1 MFSADFKLHCE
12 CIDAFVGLMT
22 VAPESLPEVLDLLF
36 KWSAVR
42 LADSSNTKFAVN
54 MFDFYALLFAHLQE
68 QEYCLWEFEAA
79 VLVPL
84 LCEKTG
90 INNQLLKEKVKK
102 LLRMVFN
109 IYDRQKVY
117 NLMVLYGLNSKNL
130 VAQAECLEELAEFI
144 VKYGID
150 YSSEKEIRQVARMAD
165 SNSKAIRENALRLLG
180 EAFKHLQGNIWRI
193 IGDVTPKVQGLL
205 EARFTKI
212 SGVPITQQ

>member
-1 MFSADFKLHCE
+1 
-12 CIDAFVGLMT
+12 
-22 VAPESLPEVLDLLF
+22 
-36 KWSAVR
+36 
-42 LADSSNTKFAVN
+42 
-54 MFDFYALLFAHLQE
+54 
-68 QEYCLWEFEAA
+68 
-79 VLVPL
+79 
-84 LCEKTG
+84 
-90 INNQLLKEKVKK
+90 
-102 LLRMVFN
+102 MVFN

-212 SGVPITQQ
+212 SGVPTTQQ